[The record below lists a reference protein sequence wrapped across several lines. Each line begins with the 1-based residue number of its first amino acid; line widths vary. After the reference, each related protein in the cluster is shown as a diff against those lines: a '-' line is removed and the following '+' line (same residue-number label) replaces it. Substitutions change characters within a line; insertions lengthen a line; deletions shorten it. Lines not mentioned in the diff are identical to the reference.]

1 MTDIQ
6 LTQSE
11 DQRARSE
18 LIGGFAQ
25 ELHQRLLEMF

>member
-11 DQRARSE
+11 NQRARTE
-18 LIGGFAQ
+18 LIDGFAQ
-25 ELHQRLLEMF
+25 QLHQRLLEMF